1 LNKYFFII
9 FFQRAIKQVCEETK
23 PFERSTT
30 NMELQEIDDRLKK
43 LEKEIKELESQGKAQ
58 LLMENLLQEQEKL
71 IKKVCE
77 AFIYFF
83 FNRNHFL

>member
-1 LNKYFFII
+1 
-9 FFQRAIKQVCEETK
+9 
-23 PFERSTT
+23 
-30 NMELQEIDDRLKK
+30 MELQEIDDRLKK